1 MANFGHV
8 VNATYDKAGQMHILQ
23 FGQQLMA
30 HFGHMV
36 KVIYHNQASKMHTL
50 VWSSVNS
57 PVWSHGQGPGY
68 IS

>member
-8 VNATYDKAGQMHILQ
+8 VNGTYHDKAGQMHILQ

-50 VWSSVNS
+50 QFGHQSTA
-57 PVWSHGQGPGY
+57 
-68 IS
+68 